1 LEIWPSPERLEA
13 PRLLSIV
20 HPRETISRLGPRS
33 WKTLTS
39 LGALSLCA
47 FIFAFAGEEAQA
59 QQQHAVTDRQVAEV
73 ATEIPFR
80 ASPVEEALPQETRSV
95 DMPPATGPVPGLPA
109 EDGLLVEPDLPLGSA
124 LPDSDAIPG
133 QTLQTGPVPIST
145 HASTGHYDLESPVS
159 EPALP
164 ELAGGD
170 HGPRPESD
178 SVRPNDP
185 NPTSRTLDPETSTLA
200 PEPSTTEDK
209 EPLSLLAEA
218 ATAAELAPPGSG
230 GEEGPYPLP
239 VLGDAGTSAMKTL
252 EETSKSPAANALETI
267 MGEVLSRPETEAESS
282 LYTASLANLVSGG
295 EPERTPISE
304 PVQTPSS
311 TGSENPLR
319 DAPPQPVSPFTPPA
333 VSSFSLSGGQIG
345 PGGVLLLLLCVLA
358 SGPILLRKDSRLSW
372 AYFKPSK
379 PISALRLPLERPG

>member
-1 LEIWPSPERLEA
+1 MEIWPSPERLEA

-39 LGALSLCA
+39 MGALSLCA

-73 ATEIPFR
+73 ATEVPLR
-80 ASPVEEALPQETRSV
+80 APPVEEALPQETRSV
-95 DMPPATGPVPGLPA
+95 DMPLATGPVP
-109 EDGLLVEPDLPLGSA
+109 
-124 LPDSDAIPG
+124 IP
-133 QTLQTGPVPIST
+133 T
-145 HASTGHYDLESPVS
+145 HALTGHYDLESPVS

-164 ELAGGD
+164 ELASGD

-178 SVRPNDP
+178 SVRPNGSDL
-185 NPTSRTLDPETSTLA
+185 TSRTLDPEASALT
-200 PEPSTTEDK
+200 PEPATTEDK

-239 VLGDAGTSAMKTL
+239 VLGDAGTSAMETL
-252 EETSKSPAANALETI
+252 EETSKSPAANDLETL
-267 MGEVLSRPETEAESS
+267 MGEVLSRPETEVESS

-295 EPERTPISE
+295 EPERTPVSE
-304 PVQTPSS
+304 PVQPPSS
-311 TGSENPLR
+311 TDSENPLR

-333 VSSFSLSGGQIG
+333 VNSFSLSGGQIG
-345 PGGVLLLLLCVLA
+345 SGGVLLLLLCVLP